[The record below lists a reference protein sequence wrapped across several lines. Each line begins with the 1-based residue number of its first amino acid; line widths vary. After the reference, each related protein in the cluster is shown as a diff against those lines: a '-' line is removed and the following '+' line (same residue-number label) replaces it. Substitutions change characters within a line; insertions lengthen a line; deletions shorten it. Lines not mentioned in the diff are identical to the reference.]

1 MTLSDKKTSVD
12 NSNDLPGTRWL
23 LHRSPWKPSHVNSY
37 SDIANDTEQQL
48 PAFLEELMNET
59 GQNHLVFK
67 LKPIMVF
74 EGGDLAGSENQRALR
89 AKYKTNSLESRGR
102 ARKTR
107 QKRDVTV
114 RMPERTVETLV
125 VIDRMMMEYH
135 KSKELL
141 QPYVLTIMNIVSV
154 NMHTFISHF
163 GVRKPGSG
171 VSNLVI
177 ISLVSKSELKKLNH
191 VARESVFEVSDQ
203 IKYKIR
209 LCSPCNIQTYNT
221 ACAYKNIQLGE
232 RGGFTEKQVRIH
244 RPWNSINN
252 CLR

>member
-23 LHRSPWKPSHVNSY
+23 LHRSPWKPSHVDSY
-37 SDIANDTEQQL
+37 SDIPNDTEQQL

-67 LKPIMVF
+67 LKPIKVF
-74 EGGDLAGSENQRALR
+74 EGGDSKTKRAHR
-89 AKYKTNSLESRGR
+89 AKDKTNSLESRVR

-154 NMHTFISHF
+154 N
-163 GVRKPGSG
+163 
-171 VSNLVI
+171 
-177 ISLVSKSELKKLNH
+177 
-191 VARESVFEVSDQ
+191 
-203 IKYKIR
+203 KYMYTQKI
-209 LCSPCNIQTYNT
+209 N
-221 ACAYKNIQLGE
+221 K
-232 RGGFTEKQVRIH
+232 
-244 RPWNSINN
+244 
-252 CLR
+252 